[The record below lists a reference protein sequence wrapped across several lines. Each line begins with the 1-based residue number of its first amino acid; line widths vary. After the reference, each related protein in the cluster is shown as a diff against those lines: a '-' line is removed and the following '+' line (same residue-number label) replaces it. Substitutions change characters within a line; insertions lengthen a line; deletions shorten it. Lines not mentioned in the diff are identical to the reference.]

1 MPSQVTSTC
10 TRPNDVPF
18 RMSCLP
24 GPSVVGPASKGAPS
38 AGPCGEGSAA
48 PSDEVLGGLGLD
60 SLDGL
65 DSPDGLDSLGG
76 LGLVDSDGLGLVSV
90 VADSSPSAVQA
101 LRTRQRLTRS
111 GTARRMKAPL
121 VVVRVPPVGAVR

>member
-1 MPSQVTSTC
+1 MSGLPSAPTLLAFAGLAFGLAVT
-10 TRPNDVPF
+10 
-18 RMSCLP
+18 P
-24 GPSVVGPASKGAPS
+24 GPNMAYLISCSICRGRW
-38 AGPCGEGSAA
+38 AGL
-48 PSDEVLGGLGLD
+48 V
-60 SLDGL
+60 
-65 DSPDGLDSLGG
+65 SLGG
-76 LGLVDSDGLGLVSV
+76 LGLVDSDGLGLVSL